1 MIVVKKKELYI
12 CIILLISVII
22 GLICTIIF
30 VKNSIIIAIITTLI
44 GSAITFLIGRIY
56 EIINNGFSNFTGY
69 YRDEIFSRDDP
80 SKIIKKAKFRLIE
93 KSGNILSGDFT
104 KYIPS
109 ENQYLNYKCIGFIV
123 LDQFLLTYR
132 AEKDTIPSKGIIIVK
147 LDTTRVN
154 GLLPCYTG
162 KCYKFEGE
170 NIVER
175 KINLIKI
182 EKEEYDKL

>member
-1 MIVVKKKELYI
+1 MKKRELFI
-12 CIILLISVII
+12 CIFILVGILV
-22 GLICTIIF
+22 GLVFTIIF
-30 VKNSIIIAIITTLI
+30 VDNSVLSAVITTLI

-56 EIINNGFSNFTGY
+56 EIINNGFSHFTGY

-80 SKIIKKAKFRLIE
+80 SKIIKRAKFRIID
-93 KSGNILSGDFT
+93 KGGNILSGNFT

-109 ENQYLNYKCIGFIV
+109 ESQYLNYKCVGFIV
-123 LDQFLLTYR
+123 LDQFLLAYR
-132 AEKDTIPSKGIIIVK
+132 AEKDTTPSKGIIIVK

-170 NIVER
+170 KIVER